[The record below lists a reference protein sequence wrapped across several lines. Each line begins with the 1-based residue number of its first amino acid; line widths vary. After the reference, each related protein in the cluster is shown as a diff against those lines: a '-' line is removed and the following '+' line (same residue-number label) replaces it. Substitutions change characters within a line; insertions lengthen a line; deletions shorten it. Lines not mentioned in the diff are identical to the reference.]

1 MSALPFSGRRVA
13 VVLGMHNSGTSLVAQ
28 IVDTLGARLGPRVLT
43 RASFTVDKPYDYWE
57 HALLTELHEELLTLI
72 GRHWGTARG
81 AAPIAAE
88 VWDSETVAP
97 FRRRMVEVVGE
108 ELSAIPGPWAFKD
121 PRTPRF
127 LPLWH
132 GIFAELG
139 VEPVY
144 VISTRPAGAVARSF
158 ANKAVVTPDWAEAL
172 WRRTY
177 LEILAATEGARRIFI
192 DYDDWFRDAA
202 ATTARLD
209 AFLDAGGD
217 RVAAQGLID
226 PTKLSDYGRNPRPAS
241 GPARVV
247 EELLRR
253 AAAGEAITAEIAAAL
268 AEEDRLAAARSAMEL
283 DCVAE
288 LGGPRRVAIATPELA
303 GPFRNGGIGTAFA
316 GLAEALA
323 EAGHAVTVLHTATHD
338 GERQAIEDWAGR
350 FAERGITLVPLMV
363 PADAAGAALAAFEA
377 LRHGD
382 WEVIHTPDWMALGAL
397 LGDAKRQGLA
407 FGGTT
412 LVCGTHGN
420 YRWARQANREG
431 LSSWSQ
437 LLWDG
442 LERRAVEGADVVIS
456 PSRHLMDWMA
466 AEGWALP
473 ARTFVQHNI
482 YPGPN
487 HPGPMHPGGADGDFP
502 PPRELVFFGRLEER
516 KGLLLFLDALDLL
529 AQRRALPAVTFLGRS
544 TSVRGRDGAAIV
556 DERAAGRD
564 WRRLE
569 LGRDEALA
577 YLRGEDAGGQGAGG
591 GGRLAVV
598 PSLLENSPFTVLE
611 CVVEGIP
618 LLASDV
624 GGVAELVRPEDR
636 GMLFAA
642 DARALADRLA
652 EVLDRG
658 VPRARPRL
666 DPAANRAIWQVWH
679 RRLPALPAPAPA
691 TASGWMLWSE
701 PGAKILPEAARL
713 AEAGAS
719 AGAAAAWGVAEDGA
733 GRRWLG
739 VTGPAALRL
748 TRDLA
753 GRGVL
758 ALSPAALRLLETRG
772 VTADRP
778 HALWRAALELQ
789 AAGLEIAAVP
799 LTVVRLPSLDAVPE
813 PLDAARVE
821 QALALLPPDAAAARD
836 LARLAAVPPPA
847 PPPAPPVVV
856 VASPDPAAAEA
867 RRAALAASSSWRL
880 TAPLRRLL
888 GNDRPR
894 SAEEMLDSLWW
905 DLAAPLRLAKRV
917 TRLLGR

>member
-1 MSALPFSGRRVA
+1 MTTLHFAGRRVV

-57 HALLTELHEELLTLI
+57 HAILTEFHEELLTLI

-81 AAPIAAE
+81 AAPIPAA
-88 VWDSETVAP
+88 VWGSATVAP
-97 FRRRMVEVVGE
+97 FRARMIEVVKE
-108 ELSAIPGPWAFKD
+108 ELAATPGAWAFKD

-139 VEPVY
+139 IEPVY

-177 LEILAATEGARRIFI
+177 LEILAATDGAPRIFI
-192 DYDDWFRDAA
+192 DYDDWFRAA
-202 ATTARLD
+202 EATTTRLD
-209 AFLDAGGD
+209 AFLAAGGD
-217 RVAAQGLID
+217 RAAAQGLID
-226 PTKLSDYGRNPRPAS
+226 PSKLSDYGRNPRPAS
-241 GPARVV
+241 GPAQVV
-247 EELLRR
+247 EALLRR
-253 AAAGEAITAEIAAAL
+253 AAAGEDVAAETAAAL
-268 AEEDRLAAARSAMEL
+268 AGEDRLAAARSDMEL
-283 DCVAE
+283 DCAVE
-288 LGGPRRVAIATPELA
+288 LGGPRRVAIVTPELA

-323 EAGHAVTVLHTATHD
+323 EAGHAVTVLHAATTD
-338 GERQAIEDWAGR
+338 AERQAVEDWAGHA
-350 FAERGITLVPLMV
+350 AERGFTLQPLMV
-363 PADAAGAALAAFEA
+363 PGDAAQSTGAALAAFEA
-377 LRHGD
+377 VRDGG
-382 WEVIHTPDWMALGAL
+382 WEVIHTADWMALGAL

-407 FGGTT
+407 FHNAT

-431 LSSWSQ
+431 LSTWSQ

-456 PSRHLMDWMA
+456 PSRYLMDWMIDA
-466 AEGWALP
+466 GWALP
-473 ARTFVQHNI
+473 ARSFVQHNI
-482 YPGPN
+482 YPGAPAA
-487 HPGPMHPGGADGDFP
+487 ADDDARFP
-502 PPRELVFFGRLEER
+502 APRELVFFGRLEER

-529 AQRRALPAVTFLGRS
+529 ARRRPLPAVTFLGRS
-544 TSVRGRDGAAIV
+544 TTVRGRDGAAIV

-577 YLRGEDAGGQGAGG
+577 YLRGQDVGGR
-591 GGRLAVV
+591 GRLAVV

-618 LLASDV
+618 LLAADV
-624 GGVAELVRPEDR
+624 GGVAELVRPEDAA
-636 GMLFAA
+636 MLFAA
-642 DARALADRLA
+642 DAAALADRLA
-652 EVLDRG
+652 EVLDQG

-666 DPAANRAIWQVWH
+666 DPAANRAVWQVWH
-679 RRLPALPAPAPA
+679 RRLPAAPGPAAEDPAD
-691 TASGWMLWSE
+691 WVLWRE
-701 PGAKILPEAARL
+701 PGAELLPAADRL
-713 AEAGAS
+713 AQAGAT
-719 AGAAAAWGVAEDGA
+719 AGAGAAWGVAEDGE

-748 TRDLA
+748 TRDIT

-758 ALSPAALRLLETRG
+758 ALSPAALRLLDAQG
-772 VTADRP
+772 ITADQP
-778 HALWRAALELQ
+778 HALWRAALALW
-789 AAGLEIAAVP
+789 AAEVQIAAVP
-799 LTVVRLPSLDAVPE
+799 LTVARLPALAAVSE
-813 PLDAARVE
+813 PLDAARLE
-821 QALALLPPDAAAARD
+821 LALSLLPPDTATAQD
-836 LARLAAVPPPA
+836 LARLAAA
-847 PPPAPPVVV
+847 PPPAPVVV
-856 VASPDPAAAEA
+856 TVAPDLAAQEA
-867 RRAALAASSSWRL
+867 RRAALADSSSWRV
-880 TAPLRRLL
+880 TAPLRRLF
-888 GNDRPR
+888 GGDRPR